1 MDQMESVRGSWKLTP
16 QFLFAVLALLVIG
29 TLFYAVWKTGE
40 IPRGEGFLNM
50 LREVLK
56 ADLSPEQRSIGN
68 AIVDNYSEY
77 RDNTVRWSGTYHSCL
92 FFSAALG
99 AFAGLVLKL
108 EFFLKNAD
116 LKKDLAAFSAISSAL
131 LITFSSV
138 GNFQTHWQANRLA
151 AARMESLGYEFA
163 AADRKDLVYFSKRIG
178 EISFGRNQEIVGGSE
193 SSGEAGIPK
202 R

>member
-1 MDQMESVRGSWKLTP
+1 MEWNLS
-16 QFLFAVLALLVIG
+16 LLH
-29 TLFYAVWKTGE
+29 L
-40 IPRGEGFLNM
+40 
-50 LREVLK
+50 
-56 ADLSPEQRSIGN
+56 
-68 AIVDNYSEY
+68 
-77 RDNTVRWSGTYHSCL
+77 
-92 FFSAALG
+92 FSAALG

-116 LKKDLAAFSAISSAL
+116 LKRDLAAFSAMSSAL

-163 AADRKDLVYFSKRIG
+163 TGDRKDLVYFSKKIG
-178 EISFGRNQEIVGGSE
+178 EISFGRNQEIVGGTE
-193 SSGEAGIPK
+193 SSCQAGPIPK